1 MTSLGR
7 TWKLWAYRY
16 ESGALW
22 HVGER
27 KWVELHQLG
36 HPLVAVLA
44 EEILDDLYADEIT
57 HYGGQYVES
66 SCYRHGDTPTMI
78 QARTGNDPKDP
89 KRALMYLDMCFT
101 YGLDAAL
108 KSGDGNVVAMRIT
121 ERQENT

>member
-44 EEILDDLYADEIT
+44 EEIKDYMELNGMFFDLMS
-57 HYGGQYVES
+57 VF
-66 SCYRHGDTPTMI
+66 M
-78 QARTGNDPKDP
+78 
-89 KRALMYLDMCFT
+89 
-101 YGLDAAL
+101 GLGLIVGIAAL
-108 KSGDGNVVAMRIT
+108 GVIATRSVVERRQQIGVTGYVSG
-121 ERQENT
+121 